1 MTLAWKIPVRAT
13 SDARIEYASHYRLPE
28 HAPEAGKGIAVN
40 APRGFMHE
48 VPTPPV

>member
-1 MTLAWKIPVRAT
+1 MTLAGEIAVRMT
-13 SDARIEYASHYRLPE
+13 FDGRTEYSSYYRVPE
-28 HAPEAGKGIAVN
+28 DSPEAGKGIAVN